1 VTVEDVEDILQTSVL
16 GDGREVERLRMPD
29 IPWE

>member
-1 VTVEDVEDILQTSVL
+1 MPKPRIQILALDRSVIV
-16 GDGREVERLRMPD
+16 GEEVERLRMPD